1 MRPDQIAV
9 QLYTLRSETANDML
23 GTLRKVAAMGYAA
36 VETAGFGDRDA
47 LAVGATLR
55 ELGLRACAAHVAL
68 SRLEDHF
75 AAALA
80 ELRAIGCDQAVVP
93 SLPHELRG
101 DGRAAAERLNRLGA
115 RLEDEG
121 VRLAYHN
128 HDFEFAPQEG
138 GSLWDQLV
146 AGTDPALVALELDIF
161 WAEVAGVSPAELL
174 QRHAGRV
181 ALVHLKDRAA
191 ADERRDAPV
200 GAGVLAWPELIP
212 AAEAAGARWFIVE
225 QDHPQSPL
233 ADVEQSMAYLRGLAR
248 G

>member
-1 MRPDQIAV
+1 MRIDQIAL
-9 QLYTLRSETANDML
+9 QLYTLRAETAKDMP
-23 GTLRKVAAMGYAA
+23 GTLRRVAAMGYTA
-36 VETAGFGDRDA
+36 VEPAGYGNSDAQAMGD
-47 LAVGATLR
+47 LLG
-55 ELGLRACAAHVAL
+55 ELGVSVCAAHVGL
-68 SRLEDHF
+68 DKLEGGF
-75 AAALA
+75 AQAVS
-80 ELRAIGCDQAVVP
+80 ELRALGCDRAVVP
-93 SLPHELRG
+93 FIPQHLRA
-101 DGRAAAERLNRLGA
+101 DGAALGEQLNRLGEQLKA
-115 RLEDEG
+115 EG
-121 VRLAYHN
+121 IRLAYHN
-128 HDFEFAPQEG
+128 HDFEFAPQAG
-138 GSLWDQLV
+138 GSLWEQLV
-146 AGTDPALVALELDIF
+146 AGTDPALVGLELDIF

-200 GAGVLAWPELIP
+200 GSGVLPWPELIP